1 MFEHHTDLDYS
12 TWTLRKPDCL
22 EGSRFM
28 KGEKHVKV
36 CVQKRSLCN
45 IDIIALL
52 VLLLLLIS
60 FFSRI
65 ESNKKP
71 VRNTRTQLQKQLQPI
86 PNLERG
92 EMQIQAPSTNTD
104 IETEDRERGFTT
116 CVQCSVLTSRSLQK
130 LWKLKNSAI
139 TREQQEEESKNILHL
154 SIGR

>member
-1 MFEHHTDLDYS
+1 
-12 TWTLRKPDCL
+12 
-22 EGSRFM
+22 M

-65 ESNKKP
+65 ESNQKP

-92 EMQIQAPSTNTD
+92 EMQIQAPSTSTD
-104 IETEDRERGFTT
+104 IETEKTEREGSPLV
-116 CVQCSVLTSRSLQK
+116 CNALC
-130 LWKLKNSAI
+130 
-139 TREQQEEESKNILHL
+139 
-154 SIGR
+154 